1 MASASAGRTALIT
14 GASRGIGAAIAHG
27 YAAKGAHLLL
37 HHHPE
42 SEITDLAERLCAVR
56 TNNGEEAPIVSAD
69 LADPLQIEAPIGGA
83 GSPSTLS
90 TRLRL
95 DRVVRLRKVT
105 GFVASVPGFTNQ
117 SEVANG
123 ASELFR
129 EVLGECGR
137 HARSA
142 VGVAMLPVGV
152 PVEVEA
158 VVEVAP

>member
-1 MASASAGRTALIT
+1 M
-14 GASRGIGAAIAHG
+14 
-27 YAAKGAHLLL
+27 
-37 HHHPE
+37 
-42 SEITDLAERLCAVR
+42 
-56 TNNGEEAPIVSAD
+56 
-69 LADPLQIEAPIGGA
+69 
-83 GSPSTLS
+83 
-90 TRLRL
+90 